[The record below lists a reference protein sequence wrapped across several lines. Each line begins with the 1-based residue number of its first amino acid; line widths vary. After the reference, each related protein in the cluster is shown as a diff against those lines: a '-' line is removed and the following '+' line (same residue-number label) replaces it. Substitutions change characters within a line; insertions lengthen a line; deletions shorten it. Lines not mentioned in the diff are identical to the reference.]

1 MIGAKCQQNFLTIKE
16 LYVKHDEIIKNNR
29 ALQNQINQ
37 NGKEKEA
44 GNAYLKRIQA
54 LEDDVRKVREF
65 AKEK

>member
-16 LYVKHDEIIKNNR
+16 LYGKHDEIIKNNR

-37 NGKEKEA
+37 NGKEKEV